1 MSQDPYKNDKNNLPR
16 FGGNRPKDE
25 DPNQPPRK
33 GPRFS
38 IYWIYAIIFA
48 VLIGFQL
55 LNPFSP
61 NTAQIDQDFFMQ
73 ALKSGDVDKY
83 VVVTNRNTVKV
94 FLKPEALKLPK
105 YTDVLKKNIAGKI
118 NEEGPHMT
126 FEIVSGDSFKDDMR
140 KFYSENTEIKDVGKV
155 AKESDWFSKSLS
167 FLLPILLF

>member
-16 FGGNRPKDE
+16 FGGNRPNNE

-61 NTAQIDQDFFMQ
+61 NTATTNPIQFKKMI
-73 ALKSGDVDKY
+73 AEGDVDKY
-83 VVVTNRNTVKV
+83 VIVDNRKTVKI
-94 FLKPEALKLPK
+94 
-105 YTDVLKKNIAGKI
+105 YLKKTSIAKYRDQLNKGITGKLS
-118 NEEGPHMT
+118 EDGPH
-126 FEIVSGDSFKDDMR
+126 FSFKITGAETFQKEMDEYF
-140 KFYSENTEIKDVGKV
+140 KANPNQVVPYSVDP
-155 AKESDWFSKSLS
+155 ESDWFS
-167 FLLPILLF
+167 